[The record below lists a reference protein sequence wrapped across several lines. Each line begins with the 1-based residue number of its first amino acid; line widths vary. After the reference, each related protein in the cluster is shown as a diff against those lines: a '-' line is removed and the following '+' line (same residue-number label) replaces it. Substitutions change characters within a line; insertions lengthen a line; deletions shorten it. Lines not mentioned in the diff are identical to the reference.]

1 MPEPRDYT
9 LFIDDILSAIEKI
22 EKYTQNQTFE
32 TFLKNDMATDAVI
45 RNFEI
50 IGEAASHIPKELQ
63 IKYPFAEW
71 KEMIGFRN
79 ILIHGYFRIEIK
91 TVWDTVKNNIPA
103 LKQHIAEIKSALE
116 NDSNTED

>member
-71 KEMIGFRN
+71 KEMVGFRN

>member
-79 ILIHGYFRIEIK
+79 ILIHGYFRIEIFRF
-91 TVWDTVKNNIPA
+91 
-103 LKQHIAEIKSALE
+103 
-116 NDSNTED
+116 

>member
-91 TVWDTVKNNIPA
+91 TVWDTIKNNIPI